1 MPNRTVNHN
10 NRNRAAYQ
18 VDGNTVRRMEA
29 MPDYRKERR
38 DRQEREREEEL
49 RKRRRAAA
57 RNQEKA
63 LRMSKSYV
71 VFLTMAV
78 TVFGIFCGAYIKL
91 QSDVTARMKAIASL
105 ESQVTDL
112 KADNDEAYKRINT
125 AVADIFPCISRYS
138 NTITSAWF
146 SSAYLM
152 IAPAIF
158 FPSSIF
164 RRFVYAHLPRDCAEP
179 CSLWNFRIRPSVR
192 YIQSFSLG

>member
-1 MPNRTVNHN
+1 
-10 NRNRAAYQ
+10 
-18 VDGNTVRRMEA
+18 MEA

-78 TVFGIFCGAYIKL
+78 TVFGVFCGAYIKL

-125 AVADIFPCISRYS
+125 AVD
-138 NTITSAWF
+138 
-146 SSAYLM
+146 LD
-152 IAPAIF
+152 AIKAEF
-158 FPSSIF
+158 
-164 RRFVYAHLPRDCAEP
+164 AEP
-179 CSLWNFRIRPSVR
+179 RRTLIEDGEEMVYVEAKEAAKEVSLVCFMQHRIRS
-192 YIQSFSLG
+192 STTL

>member
-38 DRQEREREEEL
+38 GRQEREREEEL

-71 VFLTMAV
+71 VFLTI
-78 TVFGIFCGAYIKL
+78 FGVFCGAYIKL

-125 AVADIFPCISRYS
+125 AVDLDAIKEKAIDELGMFYATQDQIVYYS
-138 NTITSAWF
+138 VDKTDYMNQYNEI
-146 SSAYLM
+146 
-152 IAPAIF
+152 P
-158 FPSSIF
+158 
-164 RRFVYAHLPRDCAEP
+164 
-179 CSLWNFRIRPSVR
+179 
-192 YIQSFSLG
+192 Q

>member
-63 LRMSKSYV
+63 LRMSKKLCRIPDNGSDRIWR
-71 VFLTMAV
+71 FLW
-78 TVFGIFCGAYIKL
+78 
-91 QSDVTARMKAIASL
+91 SL
-105 ESQVTDL
+105 
-112 KADNDEAYKRINT
+112 Y
-125 AVADIFPCISRYS
+125 
-138 NTITSAWF
+138 
-146 SSAYLM
+146 
-152 IAPAIF
+152 
-158 FPSSIF
+158 
-164 RRFVYAHLPRDCAEP
+164 
-179 CSLWNFRIRPSVR
+179 
-192 YIQSFSLG
+192 

>member
-38 DRQEREREEEL
+38 DR
-49 RKRRRAAA
+49 RAAA
-57 RNQEKA
+57 RNQAKA

-91 QSDVTARMKAIASL
+91 QSDVTARMKKIASL

-125 AVADIFPCISRYS
+125 AVDLDAIKEKAINELGMFYATQDQIVYYS
-138 NTITSAWF
+138 VDKTDYMNQYNEI
-146 SSAYLM
+146 
-152 IAPAIF
+152 P
-158 FPSSIF
+158 
-164 RRFVYAHLPRDCAEP
+164 
-179 CSLWNFRIRPSVR
+179 
-192 YIQSFSLG
+192 Q

>member
-10 NRNRAAYQ
+10 TRNRAAYQ

-78 TVFGIFCGAYIKL
+78 TVFGVFCGAYIKL

-125 AVADIFPCISRYS
+125 AVDLDAIKAKAIDELGMFYATQDQIVYYS
-138 NTITSAWF
+138 VDKTDYMNQYNEI
-146 SSAYLM
+146 
-152 IAPAIF
+152 P
-158 FPSSIF
+158 
-164 RRFVYAHLPRDCAEP
+164 
-179 CSLWNFRIRPSVR
+179 
-192 YIQSFSLG
+192 Q